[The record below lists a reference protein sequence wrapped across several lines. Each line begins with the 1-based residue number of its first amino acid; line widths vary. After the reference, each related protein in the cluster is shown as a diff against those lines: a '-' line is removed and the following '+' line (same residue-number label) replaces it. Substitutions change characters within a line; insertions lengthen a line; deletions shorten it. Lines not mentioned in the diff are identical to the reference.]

1 MNGARELLARIAVVA
16 LGLVALAAGVIVGAS
31 GCSDC
36 GCTREAAIGRDVVT
50 DSEQRPELIGAELE
64 ATEET
69 IEIRYTLADAS
80 QWQVIYAVT
89 APLPG
94 E

>member
-1 MNGARELLARIAVVA
+1 MNGVRELLARIAVVA
-16 LGLVALAAGVIVGAS
+16 LGLVALIAGVVVGAS
-31 GCSDC
+31 GCDDC
-36 GCTREAAIGRDVVT
+36 DCSSVPVLGRDVVT